1 MKMRTLCLEIV
12 IYFKRDTLQ
21 CSREPSEPYLASS
34 LVCEEGLVLAPPP
47 PPPSVLGLE
56 AVFREVSKSSWR
68 ILSPIGATVFFL
80 LNVQSPGNC
89 VCLKHLCELLVVSA
103 GS

>member
-1 MKMRTLCLEIV
+1 M
-12 IYFKRDTLQ
+12 LQ
-21 CSREPSEPYLASS
+21 GREPSEPYLASS

-47 PPPSVLGLE
+47 PPPSSVLGLE

-89 VCLKHLCELLVVSA
+89 VCLKHLFELLGYLSRRLDPVRITVSCA
-103 GS
+103 DAVYL